1 MCKAAEC
8 MDRQFGDPPL
18 EESRLRGAL
27 SDGEQPWE
35 GTPGEKPRGKAL
47 FRDVSPE
54 EVPEALRPWHCDYC
68 QLKSE
73 GKMREATSAAQ
84 QQRTCPVCHTECL
97 SGRGS

>member
-1 MCKAAEC
+1 
-8 MDRQFGDPPL
+8 
-18 EESRLRGAL
+18 
-27 SDGEQPWE
+27 
-35 GTPGEKPRGKAL
+35 
-47 FRDVSPE
+47 V
-54 EVPEALRPWHCDYC
+54 RPWHCDYC